1 MLEQDIQK
9 ILYSE
14 NDIIRKTKK
23 LGEQL
28 TKDYQEKSAYDW
40 CIKRISSFYGRTN
53 ETHRYSC

>member
-1 MLEQDIQK
+1 MTACSSKIFKK

-28 TKDYQEKSAYDW
+28 TKDYQKK
-40 CIKRISSFYGRTN
+40 IRL
-53 ETHRYSC
+53 